1 MKIQIIEIVNG
12 EALCGKT
19 CDNID
24 DATKYVSQLIGGGGT
39 EKVLIEKATTT
50 GMTVAD
56 STEELS

>member
-39 EKVLIEKATTT
+39 EKVTTT
-50 GMTVAD
+50 GMTVVD